1 MTPGTKMV
9 PGSVYY
15 PGPELRL
22 LPVPEPQEVALPRE
36 LLRRVAMLKLPSTPQ
51 ARAVVEEVA
60 RAGIAFGGLLLLLVV
75 DPCRSFAFAR
85 SSGPL
90 LAICFSSTP
99 FVLYRS
105 VGVVITP
112 LALCTIFL
120 SRPTELDRI
129 SK

>member
-99 FVLYRS
+99 FVLYS
-105 VGVVITP
+105 V
-112 LALCTIFL
+112 L
-120 SRPTELDRI
+120 SPPPQIRKRARPHDTGG
-129 SK
+129 